1 MNYPESA
8 ASSSFT
14 QIKDLFVSRRRCLQ
28 VSALA
33 GCSMFLGRRVLAA
46 EEPVSADHIRSA
58 TIAPQVTGELRSLLG
73 RLAKAPRRRNF
84 RTVPMIL
91 DTPDLW
97 DAEALDAIIGYRGS
111 LKQLWDNTEINGAW
125 LNLMRNSLNVQV
137 FSFRNPDFLA
147 VSATHGSAQ
156 LALYDEEMWDKYRLA
171 TVAGGG
177 FKTNT
182 LVEVKDVPN
191 AIAAHEDPNSVFGP
205 AGNTIPALQRRGVV
219 FLACHNAIWEHSAKL
234 LQQGTNPDRLSHPA
248 IAAELTNHLIE
259 GVVLTP
265 GISGTIPKLQ
275 QAGFHYAT

>member
-1 MNYPESA
+1 MDCSELT
-8 ASSSFT
+8 SSSFFA
-14 QIKDLFVSRRRCLQ
+14 QMKRLVLSRRRCLQ

-33 GCSMFLGRRVLAA
+33 GCSMLLGRRVIAA
-46 EEPVSADHIRSA
+46 EEPVSADHSRSA
-58 TIAPQVTGELRSLLG
+58 TIAPQVTGELHSLLE
-73 RLAKAPRRRNF
+73 RLAKAPRRRDF

-91 DTPDLW
+91 DTADLW
-97 DAEALDAIIGYRGS
+97 DAEALDAVIAYRGS
-111 LKQLWDNTEINGAW
+111 MKQLWDNTEISGAW

-137 FSFRNPDFLA
+137 FSFRNPNFLE

-156 LALYDEEMWDKYRLA
+156 LALYDEEMWEKYQLTTIA
-171 TVAGGG
+171 DGD

-182 LVEVKDVPN
+182 LVEEKDVSSE
-191 AIAAHEDPNSVFGP
+191 IAAHEDPNSVFGP
-205 AGNTIPALQRRGVV
+205 PGNTIPALQRRGVV

-234 LQQGTNPDRLSHPA
+234 LQKGINPDSLSHQA